1 MQWYIQNAEQTSKT
15 VSAIFYL
22 KIKNET
28 NRKWDIMND
37 NVISKLNK
45 WNLTCQ
51 NFYITS
57 LKAVMRELFY
67 SAIYTIKRKQP
78 KFHQMTAQRSFQ
90 ISQIVQLI

>member
-1 MQWYIQNAEQTSKT
+1 MQWYMQNSEQTSKT

-22 KIKNET
+22 KIKKET

-45 WNLTCQ
+45 WNSTCQ
-51 NFYITS
+51 NFITS

-78 KFHQMTAQRSFQ
+78 ICHQMTARRSFQ

>member
-1 MQWYIQNAEQTSKT
+1 MQWYMQNAEQTFKT

-51 NFYITS
+51 NFITS
-57 LKAVMRELFY
+57 LMAVMRELFY
-67 SAIYTIKRKQP
+67 SAIQSKENNQYVIKWQP
-78 KFHQMTAQRSFQ
+78 REVFKFHRLCS
-90 ISQIVQLI
+90 

>member
-1 MQWYIQNAEQTSKT
+1 MQWYMQNSEQTSKT

-67 SAIYTIKRKQP
+67 IAIYTIKRKQP
-78 KFHQMTAQRSFQ
+78 ICHQMTAQKSFQ